1 MKEVS
6 YQKTIYACFMGYIA
20 QAIAVNFA
28 PLLFLRFRAQY
39 GIPLSE
45 ITALITICFVLQLM
59 TDLVSTFFIDRIGYR
74 AAVLLANTFVAAGF
88 MSLTFLPEL
97 TPNPFLG
104 LVISVIIY
112 SVGSGLI
119 EVVVSPMVE
128 ACPSANK
135 SKTMSLLHSFYCW
148 GSVGVVVV
156 STVFFRIF
164 GIDKWKL
171 LAGAWAV
178 LPLINAVLFAN
189 TPIPD
194 ISEQQKEQ
202 ISFGEL
208 LKNRVFW
215 IFFVIMLC
223 AGASEIAVSQWASA
237 FAEKML
243 DIPKSAGDIA
253 GPAMFAVLMGAARTL
268 YGKYGEKVELGRM
281 IFICSLF
288 CILSYLMISL
298 SPNSIISVM
307 GIGLCGFSVG
317 IMWPGTFS
325 LAAASVKGGNAMF
338 ALLALAGDIGCT
350 AGPTLAG
357 LVAEAAND
365 NLKFGILSAIIFPT
379 ILAVMIFPKIRK
391 K

>member
-59 TDLVSTFFIDRIGYR
+59 TDLVSTFFVDRIGYR

-171 LAGAWAV
+171 LAVVWAV

-253 GPAMFAVLMGAARTL
+253 GPAMFAVLMGTARTL

>member
-59 TDLVSTFFIDRIGYR
+59 TDLVSTFFVDRIGYR

-156 STVFFRIF
+156 STAFFRIF

-253 GPAMFAVLMGAARTL
+253 GPAMFAVLMGTARTL

-281 IFICSLF
+281 IFICSLL

-365 NLKFGILSAIIFPT
+365 NLKLGILSAIIFPT

>member
-1 MKEVS
+1 
-6 YQKTIYACFMGYIA
+6 MGYIA

-59 TDLVSTFFIDRIGYR
+59 TDLVSTFFVDRIGYR

-171 LAGAWAV
+171 LAVVWAV

-253 GPAMFAVLMGAARTL
+253 GPAMFAVLMGTARTL

-365 NLKFGILSAIIFPT
+365 NLKLGILSAIIFPT

>member
-1 MKEVS
+1 
-6 YQKTIYACFMGYIA
+6 MGYIA

-253 GPAMFAVLMGAARTL
+253 GPAMFAVLMGTARTI

>member
-59 TDLVSTFFIDRIGYR
+59 TDLVSTFFVDRIGYR

-164 GIDKWKL
+164 GIDKWKI

-178 LPLINAVLFAN
+178 LPLINAVLFAK

-253 GPAMFAVLMGAARTL
+253 GPAMFAVLMGTARTL

>member
-1 MKEVS
+1 
-6 YQKTIYACFMGYIA
+6 MGYIA

-59 TDLVSTFFIDRIGYR
+59 TDLVSTFFVDRIGYR
-74 AAVLLANTFVAAGF
+74 ASVLLANTFVAAGF

-148 GSVGVVVV
+148 GSVGVVLV

-164 GIDKWKL
+164 GIDKWKI

-253 GPAMFAVLMGAARTL
+253 GPAMFAVLMGTARTL

-365 NLKFGILSAIIFPT
+365 NLKLGILSAIIFPT

>member
-253 GPAMFAVLMGAARTL
+253 GPAMFAVLMGMARTI

>member
-1 MKEVS
+1 
-6 YQKTIYACFMGYIA
+6 MGYIA

-59 TDLVSTFFIDRIGYR
+59 TDLVSTFFVDKIGYR

-171 LAGAWAV
+171 LAVVWAV

-253 GPAMFAVLMGAARTL
+253 GPAMFAVLMGTARTL

-365 NLKFGILSAIIFPT
+365 NLKLGILSAIIFPT

>member
-1 MKEVS
+1 
-6 YQKTIYACFMGYIA
+6 MGYIA

-253 GPAMFAVLMGAARTL
+253 GPAMFAVLMGTARTL

>member
-171 LAGAWAV
+171 LAVAWAV

-243 DIPKSAGDIA
+243 DIPKSDGDIA
-253 GPAMFAVLMGAARTL
+253 GPAMFAVLMGTARTI

-365 NLKFGILSAIIFPT
+365 NLKLGILSAIIFPT

>member
-59 TDLVSTFFIDRIGYR
+59 TDLVSTFFVDRIGYR

-171 LAGAWAV
+171 LAVVWAV

-253 GPAMFAVLMGAARTL
+253 GPAMFAVLMGTARTL

-365 NLKFGILSAIIFPT
+365 NLKLGILSAIIFPT

>member
-59 TDLVSTFFIDRIGYR
+59 TDLVSTFFVDRIGYR
-74 AAVLLANTFVAAGF
+74 ASVLLANTFVAAGF

-171 LAGAWAV
+171 LAVVWAV

-253 GPAMFAVLMGAARTL
+253 GPAMFAVLMGTARTL

-365 NLKFGILSAIIFPT
+365 NLKLGILSAIIFPT

>member
-171 LAGAWAV
+171 LAVVWAV

>member
-1 MKEVS
+1 
-6 YQKTIYACFMGYIA
+6 MGYIA

-88 MSLTFLPEL
+88 MSLTFLPEM

-171 LAGAWAV
+171 LAVVWAV

-194 ISEQQKEQ
+194 ISEQKKEQ

-253 GPAMFAVLMGAARTL
+253 GPAMFAVLMGTARTL

-365 NLKFGILSAIIFPT
+365 NLKLGILSAIIFPT

>member
-1 MKEVS
+1 
-6 YQKTIYACFMGYIA
+6 MGYIA

-59 TDLVSTFFIDRIGYR
+59 TDLVSAFFVDRIGYR
-74 AAVLLANTFVAAGF
+74 ASVLLANTFVAAGF

-171 LAGAWAV
+171 LAVVWAV

-253 GPAMFAVLMGAARTL
+253 GPAMFAVLMGTARTL

>member
-1 MKEVS
+1 
-6 YQKTIYACFMGYIA
+6 MGYIA

-171 LAGAWAV
+171 LAVVWAV

-253 GPAMFAVLMGAARTL
+253 GPAMFAVLMGTARTL

-365 NLKFGILSAIIFPT
+365 NLKLGILSAIIFPT

>member
-1 MKEVS
+1 
-6 YQKTIYACFMGYIA
+6 MGYIA

-171 LAGAWAV
+171 LAVVWAV
-178 LPLINAVLFAN
+178 LPLINAVLFAK

-253 GPAMFAVLMGAARTL
+253 GPAMFAVLMGTARTL

-365 NLKFGILSAIIFPT
+365 NLKLGILSAIIFPT

>member
-171 LAGAWAV
+171 LAVVWAV

-253 GPAMFAVLMGAARTL
+253 GPAMFAVLMGTARTI

>member
-171 LAGAWAV
+171 LAVVWAV

-253 GPAMFAVLMGAARTL
+253 GPAMFAVLMGTARTL

-365 NLKFGILSAIIFPT
+365 NLKLGILSAIIFPT

>member
-59 TDLVSTFFIDRIGYR
+59 TDLVSTFFVDRIGYR

>member
-119 EVVVSPMVE
+119 EVVISPMVE

-171 LAGAWAV
+171 LAVVWAV

-243 DIPKSAGDIA
+243 DIPKSAGDIV
-253 GPAMFAVLMGAARTL
+253 GPAMFAVLMGTARTL

-365 NLKFGILSAIIFPT
+365 NLKLGILSAIIFPT

>member
-1 MKEVS
+1 
-6 YQKTIYACFMGYIA
+6 MGYIA

-171 LAGAWAV
+171 LAVVWAV

-253 GPAMFAVLMGAARTL
+253 GPAMFAVLMGTARTL